1 MRIKVFHMAIY
12 HQYFGYICSLLL
24 HPGLRNVCVPT
35 RFFLPRCWQT
45 TRAPTKSPTENKIH
59 RVSKPSTEESEIS
72 QQQPTIQITEKRP
85 TNSICI
91 FCWNRTKTL
100 LVSRSIS
107 CRVPTDDNSIALPR
121 EKRSFGYFSIMHVM
135 LLTNWLHNR
144 QNAVFIVA
152 YSPILFQW
160 LH

>member
-1 MRIKVFHMAIY
+1 MAIY

-35 RFFLPRCWQT
+35 RFFFSLGAGKPRALQPNRQPKIKYT
-45 TRAPTKSPTENKIH
+45 GFQSRAQKI
-59 RVSKPSTEESEIS
+59 EESEIS
-72 QQQPTIQITEKRP
+72 QQQPTIQMTEKRP

-100 LVSRSIS
+100 LVSRCIS
-107 CRVPTDDNSIALPR
+107 CRMPTDDNSIALPR